1 MNLILRLF
9 YVVFSAFRGA
19 RLQPL
24 DESVVSFRVFPNDL
38 DTNLHM
44 NNGRYLTLMD
54 LGRLDLLFRLGV
66 VREVRR
72 RRWNPV
78 VASLAIRY
86 RRSLEPWQKYE
97 LRTRLV
103 GWDDRWF
110 FMEQRF
116 TRGGELMAH
125 AIVKALFVGPGGR
138 VAPQELVDATGYQV
152 EPPEIPEAVR
162 WWEEAEDALLER
174 REPVSQGG

>member
-162 WWEEAEDALLER
+162 RWEEAEDALLER

>member
-1 MNLILRLF
+1 MNLLVRLA
-9 YVVFSAFRGA
+9 YVLLAALRGA

-24 DESVVSFRVFPNDL
+24 DESVVTFRVLPNDL
-38 DTNLHM
+38 DANLHM

-66 VREVRR
+66 VGELRR

-86 RRSLEPWQKYE
+86 RRSLKPWQSYR
-97 LRTRLV
+97 LHTRLV

-110 FMEQRF
+110 FAEQRF
-116 TRGGELMAH
+116 TRDGELVAL
-125 AIVKALFVGPGGR
+125 AVVKASFVGPDGR
-138 VAPQELVDATGYQV
+138 VRPQELVDATPYRIAS
-152 EPPEIPEAVR
+152 PEIPEAIR
-162 WWEEAEDALLER
+162 RWEEAEDAILEQ
-174 REPVSQGG
+174 RELANPDG